1 MDSGDKGQ
9 MIEIIKEWIDLEK
22 ELQVLNTEIRAKRK
36 QKKIMSQA
44 IVEIMKKNELDTID
58 TNSGK
63 IIYSQRKTKK
73 ALNQDKLISLLSEHS
88 ELSDVQCK
96 TLTDEIFNNREV
108 SFTDVI
114 KFKSLS

>member
-1 MDSGDKGQ
+1 MDVGDKGQ

-22 ELQVLNTEIRAKRK
+22 ELQALNSEIREKRK
-36 QKKIMSQA
+36 QKIMSQA

-73 ALNQDKLISLLSEHS
+73 ALNQNKLLALIGEHSGLSE
-88 ELSDVQCK
+88 EQCK
-96 TLTDEIFNNREV
+96 TLTDEILNNREI
-108 SFTDVI
+108 SLTDVI

>member
-1 MDSGDKGQ
+1 MEEEDKGQ

-22 ELQVLNTEIRAKRK
+22 DLQALNAEIRGKRK

-73 ALNQDKLISLLSEHS
+73 ALNQNKLLSLIAQHS
-88 ELSDVQCK
+88 GLSEEQCK
-96 TLTDEIFNNREV
+96 NLTDEILNNREV
-108 SFTDVI
+108 SLTDVI
-114 KFKSLS
+114 KFKGLS